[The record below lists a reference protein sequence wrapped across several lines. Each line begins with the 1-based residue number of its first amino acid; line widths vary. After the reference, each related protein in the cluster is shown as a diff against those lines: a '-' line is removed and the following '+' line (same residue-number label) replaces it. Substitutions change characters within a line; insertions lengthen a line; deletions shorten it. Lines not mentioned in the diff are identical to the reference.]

1 MGLFNIFGFGFHRR
15 MEEGDLT
22 IAPGVKDG
30 KIYKLLQLLSISV
43 FLAVAVLLVFEVF
56 KLLPINA
63 TANGFIISVGVVGL
77 GGMVALPWV
86 RVFES
91 FKDEKPIR
99 ITAIV
104 MLSVIGVCVIL
115 WIICVWLIVSIVK
128 NFDIKSLAYVAN
140 SFNAIRATLIAS
152 LQFVI
157 ASNITMNVV
166 KYRKT
171 LLPYQIMS
179 AVAKLFIDV
188 WFILAFLAFSINA
201 KGDFEINK
209 AASIFTNRW
218 MWAFLVIAV
227 LLTGFPSYI
236 FRRTDRK
243 NLLKA
248 KNQTLKEDLK
258 EMLGVDDKKPSE
270 NQTENKP
277 AQANAA
283 GGGSVED
290 KLKKIKDLLDNGL
303 ITQEE
308 YDAKRADILNSI

>member
-1 MGLFNIFGFGFHRR
+1 MGLFNIFGFGSRSR
-15 MEEGDLT
+15 MDDDLT

-43 FLAVAVLLVFEVF
+43 FLGVAVLLIFEVF

-63 TANGFIISVGVVGL
+63 TANGFIISAGVVGL

-91 FKDEKPIR
+91 FKGEKPIR

-115 WIICVWLIVSIVK
+115 WIICVWLIVSLVK
-128 NFDIKSLAYVAN
+128 NLDTKSLAYVTN

-179 AVAKLFIDV
+179 ALAKIFIDV
-188 WFILAFLAFSINA
+188 WFTLAFLAFSISA
-201 KGDFEINK
+201 KGDFVINK
-209 AASIFTNRW
+209 AANIFTNRW
-218 MWAFLVIAV
+218 MWAFLTIAV
-227 LLTGFPSYI
+227 LLTAFPSYV

-258 EMLGVDDKKPSE
+258 EMLGGDDKKSV
-270 NQTENKP
+270 ENKD
-277 AQANAA
+277 ANKPDPFSA
-283 GGGSVED
+283 GDESVEQ

-308 YDAKRADILNSI
+308 YDAKRADILNRI